1 MPTKT
6 ISIRS
11 KFLLG
16 VVSLLMLLGAIF
28 IVLIQTTVHDRLV
41 KELQLRGVSIARHFA
56 EVATNP
62 FLTESTI
69 LVEMLADDY
78 LEHEDDLTYI
88 FAVDQKNEVVAQT
101 FGKTFPTDLL
111 TVNRILP
118 GQPYSIVPL
127 KTEKGLVYD
136 IAVPVMQGELGVV
149 HCGMSADSIRK
160 SIDNITGWTTRII
173 IAAIVLVS
181 LIAVFFARAL
191 TRSLQALAIGA
202 ETVGRGNLSHRIQI
216 SERDEVGQLAEAFNQ
231 MTENLQRTTVSK
243 EYMDRLLNTM
253 HDALVVFS
261 PDHTIQSMNRA
272 FCELLSYDSS
282 KLFGK
287 PAGIFFPQGKDFLN
301 REQTGRLA
309 QDGFIEG
316 VEQTYCRKDG
326 TEIPV
331 LVSLAEMIDESG
343 KLQGIICAAQDISSL
358 KQTEREL
365 QLKGEELEEL
375 NQSLEETVQIRTR
388 QLARS
393 NEGLQKEIVE
403 RKRAEQ
409 ELLHAKEMA
418 EVANRAKSIFLA
430 NMSHEIR
437 TPLNAVIGMADMLR
451 ESDMTPEQQE
461 YLGILHRSGLTL
473 LELIRDL
480 LDLTK
485 IEAGR
490 MELETIPFDLE
501 EVIDLTCEMLAVKA
515 HEKRLE
521 LTCRIA
527 PDTPL
532 FLLGD
537 PNRLRQVLTNLIGN
551 AIKFTATGEISLA
564 VESGPVEQGKIEIRF
579 VVSDTGIGIPPDKI
593 DAIFEK
599 FSQADSS
606 ITRKYGGSGLGL
618 AISKLLLEQMDGN
631 IRVESQVGEGSTF
644 YVTARLD
651 QQTAPPLGSEFT
663 PMSLEGVKALIVDD
677 YANARAITRELL
689 ASWGAKTDMAA
700 DGDGALAALNSA
712 REAGE
717 PYRLLLMDSRL
728 ATMDGIKVM
737 EQLLHQDRSL
747 LQGTVMMLSADHPSS
762 DIKRLYELGITNH
775 LQKPLKRRELSQ
787 TIAKMLNVHQS
798 PLPLKTEKNATLTPP
813 PPQDMVRILLAE
825 DAEDNRNIFRLF
837 LKNTRFD
844 LDEAEN
850 GAVAVEKF
858 KAGSYSMV
866 LMDMQMPIMDGLSAT
881 RAIRQLERERALS
894 PTPIIALTAFTS
906 TEDIQNCLAAGCNLH
921 ISKPVR
927 KDKLIETIVNTA
939 GGVM

>member
-1 MPTKT
+1 MKPV
-6 ISIRS
+6 SIRS

-16 VVSLLMLLGAIF
+16 VISLLMLLGILF
-28 IVLIQTTVHDRLV
+28 IVLIQTIVHDRLV

-78 LEHEDDLTYI
+78 LETEDDLTYI
-88 FAVDQKNEVVAQT
+88 FAVNQKNEVVAQT

-111 TVNRILP
+111 TVNRISSDK
-118 GQPYSIVPL
+118 PYGIVPL

-136 IAVPVMQGELGVV
+136 IAVPVMKGELGVV
-149 HCGMSADSIRK
+149 HCGMSADSIKK

-173 IAAIVLVS
+173 VCAIILVS

-191 TRSLQALAIGA
+191 TRSLQTLAVGA

-216 SERDEVGQLAEAFNQ
+216 SGRDEVGQLAESFNL

-253 HDALVVFS
+253 HDALVVLS
-261 PDHTIQSMNRA
+261 PDHTIQTVNRA
-272 FCELLSYDSS
+272 FCELLGYSGSELIG
-282 KLFGK
+282 KRAGALLFGHK
-287 PAGIFFPQGKDFLN
+287 EFLDQ
-301 REQTGRLA
+301 EQTTRLA

-316 VEQTYCRKDG
+316 IEQTYCRKDG
-326 TEIPV
+326 QEIPV
-331 LVSLAEMIDESG
+331 LASLAKMLDETGS
-343 KLQGIICAAQDISSL
+343 LQGIICAAQDISSL

-365 QLKGEELEEL
+365 QLKSEELEEL

-393 NEGLQKEIVE
+393 NEGLKKEIVE

-409 ELLHAKEMA
+409 ELLHAKELA
-418 EVANRAKSIFLA
+418 EVANRAKSVFLA

-501 EVIDLTCEMLAVKA
+501 EVIDRTCEMLAVRA
-515 HEKRLE
+515 HEKGLE

-527 PDTPL
+527 PDTPM
-532 FLLGD
+532 FLQGD

-551 AIKFTATGEISLA
+551 AIKFTAMGEISLEVKA
-564 VESGPVEQGKIEIRF
+564 CAVEQGKVEIQF
-579 VVSDTGIGIPPDKI
+579 AVADTGIGIPPDKI
-593 DAIFEK
+593 DTIFDK

-618 AISKLLLEQMDGN
+618 AISKLLLEQMEGR
-631 IRVESQVGEGSTF
+631 IWVESQIGRGSTF
-644 YVTARLD
+644 YGAVRLEP
-651 QQTAPPLGSEFT
+651 QVAPLPDSEFT
-663 PMSLEGVKALIVDD
+663 ARSLTGVKALIVDD
-677 YANARAITRELL
+677 NANARAITRELL
-689 ASWGAKTDMAA
+689 SRWGATTDTAA
-700 DGDGALAALNSA
+700 DGDSALAALHTA

-717 PYRLLLMDSRL
+717 PYRLLLMESRL
-728 ATMDGIKVM
+728 APMDGIKVM
-737 EQLLHQDRSL
+737 EQLRLQDASL
-747 LQGTVMMLSADHPSS
+747 LNGTIMMLCADHPSS
-762 DIKRLYELGITNH
+762 DIKRLYELGITTH
-775 LQKPLKRRELSQ
+775 LMKPLKRRELSQ
-787 TIAKMLNVHQS
+787 TIAKMLQVPQ
-798 PLPLKTEKNATLTPP
+798 NAPP
-813 PPQDMVRILLAE
+813 PAKQTATTMTQPPLQDMVRILLAE
-825 DAEDNRNIFRLF
+825 DAEDNRHIFRLF
-837 LKNTRFD
+837 LKNTRFEI
-844 LDEAEN
+844 DEAEN
-850 GAVAVEKF
+850 GAIAVEKF
-858 KAGSYSMV
+858 KSGSYAMV

-881 RAIRQLERERALS
+881 RAIRQLERERALT
-894 PTPIIALTAFTS
+894 PIPIIALTAFTS
-906 TEDIQNCLAAGCNLH
+906 TEDIQNCMAAGCNLH

-939 GGVM
+939 GGAA

>member
-1 MPTKT
+1 MPRKT

-16 VVSLLMLLGAIF
+16 VVSLLMLLGSIF
-28 IVLIQTTVHDRLV
+28 IVLIQTTIHDRLV

-78 LEHEDDLTYI
+78 LEHEDDLTYV

-111 TVNRILP
+111 TINRVRP

-173 IAAIVLVS
+173 IAAIILVS
-181 LIAVFFARAL
+181 LIAVFFAKAL
-191 TRSLQALAIGA
+191 TRSLQALATGA

-216 SERDEVGQLAEAFNQ
+216 SERDEVGQLAEAFN
-231 MTENLQRTTVSK
+231 MMAENLQRTTVSK

-272 FCELLSYDSS
+272 FCELLGYDRPE
-282 KLFGK
+282 LFGK
-287 PAGIFFPQGKDFLN
+287 PAGILSSQDEDFLN
-301 REQTGRLA
+301 HEQTGRLA

-316 VEQTYCRKDG
+316 IEQTYCKKDG

-331 LVSLAEMIDESG
+331 LVSLAEMADESG

-375 NQSLEETVQIRTR
+375 NQRLEDTVQIRTR

-409 ELLHAKEMA
+409 ELLHAKEQA
-418 EVANRAKSIFLA
+418 EVANRAKSVFLA

-490 MELETIPFDLE
+490 MELENIPFDME

-515 HEKRLE
+515 HEKGLE

-527 PDTPL
+527 PNTPL
-532 FLLGD
+532 FLQGD

-551 AIKFTATGEISLA
+551 AIKFTATGEISLK
-564 VESGPVEQGKIEIRF
+564 VESGAVEQGKIEIRF
-579 VVSDTGIGIPPDKI
+579 TVSDTGIGIPPDKI
-593 DAIFEK
+593 DSIFEK

-618 AISKLLLEQMDGN
+618 AISKLLLEQMKGS
-631 IRVESQVGEGSTF
+631 IRVESQIGEGSTF

-651 QQTAPPLGSEFT
+651 KTDPPIGSEFT
-663 PMSLEGVKALIVDD
+663 PLNLDGVKALIVDD
-677 YANARAITRELL
+677 NANACAITGELL
-689 ASWGAKTDMAA
+689 ANWGAKTDMAA
-700 DGDGALAALNSA
+700 DRDGALAALHGA

-717 PYRLLLMDSRL
+717 PYQLLLMDSRL
-728 ATMDGIKVM
+728 AAMDSIKVM
-737 EQLLHQDRSL
+737 EQLLHQDGSL
-747 LQGTVMMLSADHPSS
+747 MQRTVMMLSADHPSS
-762 DIKRLYELGITNH
+762 DIKRLCELGITNH

-798 PLPLKTEKNATLTPP
+798 PLPLKAEKNATITPP
-813 PPQDMVRILLAE
+813 PTQDVFRILLAE

-858 KAGSYSMV
+858 KAGSYAMV

-881 RAIRQLERERALS
+881 RAIRQLERERALT

-939 GGVM
+939 GGVT